1 MDQIGVAFIIPR
13 GNTYSLDVRVM
24 DNEGS
29 IDTQSTAV
37 VTVGL
42 NANGGNGDGQPLTN
56 DPVGVSQP
64 MKDGKVLFYLTHGKP
79 CDA

>member
-42 NANGGNGDGQPLTN
+42 NANGGTATASP
-56 DPVGVSQP
+56 
-64 MKDGKVLFYLTHGKP
+64 
-79 CDA
+79 